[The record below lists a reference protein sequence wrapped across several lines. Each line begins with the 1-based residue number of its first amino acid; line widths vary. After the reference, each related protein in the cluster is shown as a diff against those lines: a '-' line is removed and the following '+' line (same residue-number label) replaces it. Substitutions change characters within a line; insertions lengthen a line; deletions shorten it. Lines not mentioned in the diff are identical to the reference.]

1 MNRWINDSLQDILRH
16 PVISRIRRNHGL
28 EHATLHVLSQSL
40 PGRSLA
46 GHSDA
51 GGFWL
56 LGEVSTEEL
65 RQAVE
70 KARLRM
76 LAGEENLAVHPNC
89 GTNFVTSGILAASA
103 AMLAMLGAGSSKRD
117 RLERFPLVVS
127 LATLALLAAQ
137 PLGLLAQQ
145 HITTSGRP
153 GDMRVVEIIPTRRG
167 KVRAHRVLTQG

>member
-1 MNRWINDSLQDILRH
+1 MDRNLGDIFQGLVNH

-70 KARLRM
+70 KARQRM
-76 LAGEENLAVHPNC
+76 LAGEESLAIHPNC
-89 GTNFVTSGILAASA
+89 GTNFVTAGFLAASA
-103 AMLAMLGAGSSKRD
+103 AMLAMLGAGSGRRD
-117 RLERFPLVVS
+117 RLERFPLAVS
-127 LATLALLAAQ
+127 LATMALIAAQ

-145 HITTSGRP
+145 HITTSGQP
-153 GDMRVVEIIPTRRG
+153 GDLRVVEIIPTRRG
-167 KVRAHRVLTQG
+167 KVRAHRVLTEY

>member
-1 MNRWINDSLQDILRH
+1 MNEWTNTALQGLLSH

-28 EHATLHVLSQSL
+28 EHATLHVLSQEL

-65 RQAVE
+65 RRAVE
-70 KARLRM
+70 KARQRM

-89 GTNFVTSGILAASA
+89 GTNFVTSGLMAASA
-103 AMLAMLGAGSSKRD
+103 AMLAMIGAGNSRRD

-145 HITTSGRP
+145 HLTTSGRP
-153 GDMRVVEIIPTRRG
+153 GELRVREIIPTRRG
-167 KVRAHRVLTQG
+167 KVRAHRVVTEG